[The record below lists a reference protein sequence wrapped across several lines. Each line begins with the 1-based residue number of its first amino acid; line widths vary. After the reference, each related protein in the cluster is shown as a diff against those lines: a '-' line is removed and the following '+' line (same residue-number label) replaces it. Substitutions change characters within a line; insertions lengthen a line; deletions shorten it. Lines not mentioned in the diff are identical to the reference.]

1 MTNIRKIISN
11 IFLLSIFIS
20 SIFVITAC
28 GNSRTSDNFA
38 DRNWL
43 NDSEIR
49 KLVVGHKLTNPPNG
63 PYNKG
68 LYFYENRIVRIV
80 NSSGENR
87 SIYKIEN
94 STLCF
99 QDFKKIC
106 SKFFV
111 EDGKIMMQYTQPSEI
126 GYYGV
131 KISNLNK

>member
-1 MTNIRKIISN
+1 MEIIGKIISN
-11 IFLLSIFIS
+11 LFKSSIFIS
-20 SIFVITAC
+20 TIFVIKAC
-28 GNSRTSDNFA
+28 GDSRIADKFE

-43 NDSEIR
+43 NDGAIR

-68 LYFYENRIVRIV
+68 LYFYKNRIVRIV

-87 SIYKIEN
+87 SIYIIEN

-131 KISNLNK
+131 KISSLNK